1 MIYNEKGSITYLNSG
16 DWIENLTALEYTNGE
31 WKIFKYSTEE
41 FNDTNEEKE
50 EESDLNNQQL
60 FDNLLQ
66 EFNIMKAQ

>member
-31 WKIFKYSTEE
+31 WKIFKYSAEE
-41 FNDTNEEKE
+41 FNDTIEEKE

-66 EFNIMKAQ
+66 EFNIMKTQ